1 MKLYRSILL
10 VTGIVL
16 AGCEDFLSKIPDNRT
31 QLDSKE
37 KISEVLVTAYPD
49 GNYMPFC
56 EAMSDNVEDNLSQS
70 QDVINTDAYFWR
82 DITASSQDSPE
93 NYWNTC
99 YSAIAAANHAL
110 QAIEQAGSPA
120 EYNAER
126 GEGLICRAYAH
137 FMLVNLFSQQYDPST
152 AAFFPGIPYVTEPE
166 TESLKG
172 YTRGTVQSV
181 YEMIEKDLVEALP
194 LINDEEYVTEDADA
208 SGVPHYHFTRA
219 AAQTFATRFY
229 LFKRD
234 WNKVIEHAG
243 KVFNNGDFAANLRP
257 WNSTYG
263 TYSAEQMMAAY
274 TRSTEKANL
283 LLAGCIS
290 NWFVNFRILRYS
302 TGINRMREIMAPNPT
317 GGNYAYSLISNSNQI
332 YAVPKYREHFVRTS
346 TNANTGFSYT
356 FIPLLT
362 AEEALLS
369 RAEAYA
375 QLERT
380 EEALVDMNLWVSKR
394 VSGYVPQYHNLSAN
408 RLYNFYGETNNQK
421 ATLRAVLDLRRTEF
435 VHEGMRWFDIR
446 RHNITVVHTT
456 RDGERYELKP
466 GDPRRAL
473 QLPAEA
479 ITLAGLEPNPR

>member
-1 MKLYRSILL
+1 
-10 VTGIVL
+10 
-16 AGCEDFLSKIPDNRT
+16 
-31 QLDSKE
+31 
-37 KISEVLVTAYPD
+37 
-49 GNYMPFC
+49 MPFC

-137 FMLVNLFSQQYDPST
+137 FMLVNLFSQQYDPLT
-152 AAFFPGIPYVTEPE
+152 AAYQPGIPYVTEPE

-243 KVFNNGDFAANLRP
+243 
-257 WNSTYG
+257 
-263 TYSAEQMMAAY
+263 
-274 TRSTEKANL
+274 
-283 LLAGCIS
+283 
-290 NWFVNFRILRYS
+290 
-302 TGINRMREIMAPNPT
+302 
-317 GGNYAYSLISNSNQI
+317 
-332 YAVPKYREHFVRTS
+332 
-346 TNANTGFSYT
+346 
-356 FIPLLT
+356 
-362 AEEALLS
+362 
-369 RAEAYA
+369 
-375 QLERT
+375 
-380 EEALVDMNLWVSKR
+380 
-394 VSGYVPQYHNLSAN
+394 
-408 RLYNFYGETNNQK
+408 
-421 ATLRAVLDLRRTEF
+421 
-435 VHEGMRWFDIR
+435 
-446 RHNITVVHTT
+446 
-456 RDGERYELKP
+456 
-466 GDPRRAL
+466 
-473 QLPAEA
+473 
-479 ITLAGLEPNPR
+479 